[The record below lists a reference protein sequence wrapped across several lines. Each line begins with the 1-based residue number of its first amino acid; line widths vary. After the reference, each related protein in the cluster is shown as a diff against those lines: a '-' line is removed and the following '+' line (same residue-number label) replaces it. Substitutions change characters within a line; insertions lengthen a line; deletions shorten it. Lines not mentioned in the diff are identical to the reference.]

1 MHCHHFSANRCTSC
15 HWLNLPYQDQL
26 AKKQQQLDALLQPFA
41 AAEVLPAVASAEQG
55 FRYKAKMVAQGS
67 SAQPVLG
74 IVNDKNEAV
83 DLADCP
89 LYPKAF
95 AKVFAVAK
103 AFIQRANLT
112 PYDIASR
119 RGELK
124 YLLVNQSLYNGRFM
138 LRFVLRSKNCLAS
151 MQKHLPWLQAQL
163 PELEVC
169 SVNLQPKAAAILE
182 GEEEIIL
189 SAQQVLPEQLNQIPL
204 YLQPQSFFQTQ
215 PVLAASL
222 YQTAA
227 DWATEIQQQ
236 QGVFSDI
243 WDLFCGVGGFGLH
256 LVKAGQ
262 RLTGIE
268 IAPKAI
274 ESATRSAAELG
285 LKNVQFQALDS
296 TAFAKAAQQA
306 PDLLVVNPPRRGL
319 GQTLCLDIE
328 RLAPHWL
335 IYSSCNAQSLAQDLH
350 WLSHYKLLKVQL
362 FDMFAHS
369 SHFEVLTLLV
379 RKI

>member
-15 HWLNLPYQDQL
+15 HWLNLPYKDQL
-26 AKKQQQLDALLQPFA
+26 AKKQQQLETLLQPFA
-41 AAEVLPAVASAEQG
+41 AEVLPPVESAEQG
-55 FRYKAKMVAQGS
+55 FRYKAKMVVQGS
-67 SAQPVLG
+67 SAEPVLG
-74 IVNDKNEAV
+74 IVNNKAEAV

-89 LYPKAF
+89 LYPAAF
-95 AKVFAVAK
+95 AKVFAVSK
-103 AFIQRANLT
+103 RFIQRANIT

-119 RGELK
+119 QGELK
-124 YLLVNQSLYNGRFM
+124 YLLVNQSLHTGRFM

-151 MQKHLPWLQAQL
+151 MQKHLAWLQAEL
-163 PELEVC
+163 PDLAVC
-169 SVNLQPKAAAILE
+169 SVNIQPKPAAVLE

-189 SAQQVLPEQLNQIPL
+189 SAQQALPEQLNQIPL

-215 PVLAASL
+215 PVLAAKL

-227 DWATEIQQQ
+227 DWAAQIQQQ
-236 QGVFSDI
+236 QGEFNEI

-256 LVKAGQ
+256 LAKAGQ
-262 RLTGIE
+262 TLIGIE

-274 ESATRSAAELG
+274 ESALRSAAELG
-285 LKNVQFQALDS
+285 LEQVQFQALDS
-296 TAFAKAAQQA
+296 TAFTKAAQQA

-319 GQTLCLDIE
+319 GQALCLDIE

-335 IYSSCNAQSLAQDLH
+335 IYSSCNAQSLAQDLQ
-350 WLSHYKLLKVQL
+350 WLVDYKLLKFQL

-379 RKI
+379 RKS

>member
-15 HWLNLPYQDQL
+15 HWLNLPYKDQL
-26 AKKQQQLDALLQPFA
+26 AKKQQQLETLLQPFA
-41 AAEVLPAVASAEQG
+41 AEVLPPVESAEQG
-55 FRYKAKMVAQGS
+55 FRYKAKMVVQGS
-67 SAQPVLG
+67 SAEPVLG
-74 IVNDKNEAV
+74 IVNNKAEAV

-89 LYPKAF
+89 LYPAAF
-95 AKVFAVAK
+95 AKVFAVSK
-103 AFIQRANLT
+103 RFIQRANIT

-119 RGELK
+119 QGELK
-124 YLLVNQSLYNGRFM
+124 YLLVNQSLHTGRFM

-151 MQKHLPWLQAQL
+151 MQKHLAWLQAEL
-163 PELEVC
+163 PDLAVC
-169 SVNLQPKAAAILE
+169 SVNIQPKPAAVLE

-189 SAQQVLPEQLNQIPL
+189 SAQQALPEQLNQIPL

-215 PVLAASL
+215 PVLAAKL

-227 DWATEIQQQ
+227 DWAAQIQQQ
-236 QGVFSDI
+236 QGEFNEI

-256 LVKAGQ
+256 LAKAGQ
-262 RLTGIE
+262 TLIGIE

-274 ESATRSAAELG
+274 ESALRSAAELG
-285 LKNVQFQALDS
+285 LEQVQFQALDS
-296 TAFAKAAQQA
+296 TAFTKAAQQA

-319 GQTLCLDIE
+319 GQALCLDIE

-335 IYSSCNAQSLAQDLH
+335 IYSSCNAQSLAQDLQ
-350 WLSHYKLLKVQL
+350 WLVDYKLLKFQL

-369 SHFEVLTLLV
+369 NHFEVLTLLV
-379 RKI
+379 RKS

>member
-26 AKKQQQLDALLQPFA
+26 AKKQQQLDALLLPFA

-124 YLLVNQSLYNGRFM
+124 YLLVNQSLYSGRFM

-151 MQKHLPWLQAQL
+151 MQKHLPWLQVQL

-189 SAQQVLPEQLNQIPL
+189 SAQQVLPEQLNKIPL

-256 LVKAGQ
+256 VVKTGQ

-285 LKNVQFQALDS
+285 FKNVQFQALDS

-350 WLSHYKLLKVQL
+350 WLNHYKLLKVQL

>member
-15 HWLNLPYQDQL
+15 HWLNLPYEDQL
-26 AKKQQQLDALLQPFA
+26 AKKQQQLETLLQPFA
-41 AAEVLPAVASAEQG
+41 AEVLPPVESAEQG
-55 FRYKAKMVAQGS
+55 FRYKAKMVVQGS
-67 SAQPVLG
+67 SAEPVLG
-74 IVNDKNEAV
+74 IVNNKDEAV

-89 LYPKAF
+89 LYPAAF
-95 AKVFAVAK
+95 AKVFAVSK
-103 AFIQRANLT
+103 RFIQRANIM

-119 RGELK
+119 QGELK
-124 YLLVNQSLYNGRFM
+124 YLLVNQSLHTGRFM

-151 MQKHLPWLQAQL
+151 MQKHLAWLQAEL
-163 PELEVC
+163 PDLAVC
-169 SVNLQPKAAAILE
+169 SVNIQSKPAAVLE

-189 SAQQVLPEQLNQIPL
+189 SAQQALPEQLNQIPL

-215 PVLAASL
+215 PVLAAKL

-227 DWATEIQQQ
+227 DWAAQIQQQ
-236 QGVFSDI
+236 QGEFNEI

-256 LVKAGQ
+256 LAKAGQ
-262 RLTGIE
+262 TLIGIE

-274 ESATRSAAELG
+274 ECALRSAAEVG
-285 LKNVQFQALDS
+285 LEQVQFQALDS
-296 TAFAKAAQQA
+296 TAFTKAAQQA

-319 GQTLCLDIE
+319 GQALCLDIE

-335 IYSSCNAQSLAQDLH
+335 IYSSCNAQSLAQDLQ
-350 WLSHYKLLKVQL
+350 WLVDYKLLKFQL

-379 RKI
+379 RKS

>member
-15 HWLNLPYQDQL
+15 HWLNLPYEDQL
-26 AKKQQQLDALLQPFA
+26 AKKQQQLETLLQPFA
-41 AAEVLPAVASAEQG
+41 AEVLPPVESAEQG
-55 FRYKAKMVAQGS
+55 FRYKAKMVVQGS
-67 SAQPVLG
+67 SAEPVLG
-74 IVNDKNEAV
+74 IVNNKAEAV

-89 LYPKAF
+89 LYPAAF
-95 AKVFAVAK
+95 AKVFAVSK
-103 AFIQRANLT
+103 RFIQRANIT

-119 RGELK
+119 QGELK
-124 YLLVNQSLYNGRFM
+124 YLLVNQSLHTGRFM

-151 MQKHLPWLQAQL
+151 MQKHLAWLQAEL
-163 PELEVC
+163 PDLAVC
-169 SVNLQPKAAAILE
+169 SVNIQPKPAAVLE

-189 SAQQVLPEQLNQIPL
+189 SAQQALPEQLNQIPL

-215 PVLAASL
+215 PVLAAKL

-227 DWATEIQQQ
+227 DWAAQIQQQ
-236 QGVFSDI
+236 QGEFNEI

-256 LVKAGQ
+256 LAKAGQ
-262 RLTGIE
+262 TLIGIE

-274 ESATRSAAELG
+274 ESALRSAAELG
-285 LKNVQFQALDS
+285 LEQVQFQALDS
-296 TAFAKAAQQA
+296 TAFTKAAQQA

-319 GQTLCLDIE
+319 GQALCLDIE

-335 IYSSCNAQSLAQDLH
+335 IYSSCNAQSLAQDLQ
-350 WLSHYKLLKVQL
+350 WLVDYKLLKFQL

-379 RKI
+379 RKS

>member
-15 HWLNLPYQDQL
+15 HWLNLPYKDQL
-26 AKKQQQLDALLQPFA
+26 AKKQQQLETLLQPFA
-41 AAEVLPAVASAEQG
+41 AEVLPPVESAEQG
-55 FRYKAKMVAQGS
+55 FRYKAKMVVQGS
-67 SAQPVLG
+67 SAEPVLG
-74 IVNDKNEAV
+74 IVNNKDEAV

-89 LYPKAF
+89 LYPAAF
-95 AKVFAVAK
+95 AKVFAVSK
-103 AFIQRANLT
+103 RFIQRANIT

-119 RGELK
+119 QGELK
-124 YLLVNQSLYNGRFM
+124 YLLVNQSLHTGRFM

-151 MQKHLPWLQAQL
+151 MQKHLAWLQAEL
-163 PELEVC
+163 PDLAVC
-169 SVNLQPKAAAILE
+169 SVNIQSKPAAVLE

-189 SAQQVLPEQLNQIPL
+189 SAQQALPEQLNQIPL

-215 PVLAASL
+215 PVLAAKL

-227 DWATEIQQQ
+227 DWAAQIQQQ
-236 QGVFSDI
+236 QGEFNEI

-256 LVKAGQ
+256 LAKAGQ
-262 RLTGIE
+262 TLIGIE

-274 ESATRSAAELG
+274 ESALRSAAELG
-285 LKNVQFQALDS
+285 LEQVQFQALDS
-296 TAFAKAAQQA
+296 TAFTKAAQQA

-319 GQTLCLDIE
+319 GQALCLDIE

-335 IYSSCNAQSLAQDLH
+335 IYSSCNAQSLAQDLQ
-350 WLSHYKLLKVQL
+350 WLVDYKLLKFQL

-369 SHFEVLTLLV
+369 NHFEVLTLLV
-379 RKI
+379 RKS

>member
-15 HWLNLPYQDQL
+15 HWLNLPYKDQL
-26 AKKQQQLDALLQPFA
+26 AKKQQQLETLLQPFA
-41 AAEVLPAVASAEQG
+41 AEVLPPVESAEQG
-55 FRYKAKMVAQGS
+55 FRYKAKMVVQGS
-67 SAQPVLG
+67 SAEPVLG
-74 IVNDKNEAV
+74 IVNNKAEAV

-89 LYPKAF
+89 LYPAAF
-95 AKVFAVAK
+95 AKVFAVSK
-103 AFIQRANLT
+103 RFIQRANIT

-119 RGELK
+119 QGELK
-124 YLLVNQSLYNGRFM
+124 YLLVNQSLHTGRFM

-151 MQKHLPWLQAQL
+151 MQKHLAWLQAEL
-163 PELEVC
+163 PDLAVC
-169 SVNLQPKAAAILE
+169 SVNIQPKPAAVLE

-189 SAQQVLPEQLNQIPL
+189 SAQQALPEQLNQIPL

-215 PVLAASL
+215 PVLAAKL

-227 DWATEIQQQ
+227 DWAAQIQQQ
-236 QGVFSDI
+236 QGEFNEI

-256 LVKAGQ
+256 LAKAGQ
-262 RLTGIE
+262 TLIGIE

-274 ESATRSAAELG
+274 ECALRSAAEVG
-285 LKNVQFQALDS
+285 LEQVQFQALDS
-296 TAFAKAAQQA
+296 TAFTKAAQQA

-319 GQTLCLDIE
+319 GQALCLDIE

-335 IYSSCNAQSLAQDLH
+335 IYSSCNAQSLAQDLQ
-350 WLSHYKLLKVQL
+350 WLVDYKLLKFQL

-369 SHFEVLTLLV
+369 NHFEVLTLLV
-379 RKI
+379 RKS

>member
-15 HWLNLPYQDQL
+15 HWLNLPYEDQL
-26 AKKQQQLDALLQPFA
+26 AKKQQQLETLLQPFA
-41 AAEVLPAVASAEQG
+41 AEVLPPVESAEQG
-55 FRYKAKMVAQGS
+55 FRYKAKMVVQGS
-67 SAQPVLG
+67 SAEPVLG
-74 IVNDKNEAV
+74 IVNNKAEAV

-89 LYPKAF
+89 LYPAAF
-95 AKVFAVAK
+95 AKVFAVSK
-103 AFIQRANLT
+103 RFIQRANIM

-119 RGELK
+119 QGELK
-124 YLLVNQSLYNGRFM
+124 YLLVNQSLHTGRFM

-151 MQKHLPWLQAQL
+151 MQKHLAWLQAEL
-163 PELEVC
+163 PDLAVC
-169 SVNLQPKAAAILE
+169 SVNIQSKPAAVLE

-189 SAQQVLPEQLNQIPL
+189 SAQQALPEQLNQIPL

-215 PVLAASL
+215 PVLAAKL

-227 DWATEIQQQ
+227 DWAAQIQQQ
-236 QGVFSDI
+236 QGEFNEI

-256 LVKAGQ
+256 LAKAGQ
-262 RLTGIE
+262 TLIGIE

-274 ESATRSAAELG
+274 ECALRSAAEVG
-285 LKNVQFQALDS
+285 LEQVQFQALDS
-296 TAFAKAAQQA
+296 TAFTKAAQQA

-319 GQTLCLDIE
+319 GQALCLDIE

-335 IYSSCNAQSLAQDLH
+335 IYSSCNAQSLAQDLQ
-350 WLSHYKLLKVQL
+350 WLVDYKLLKFQL

-379 RKI
+379 RKS